1 MFMPT
6 ELKDLD
12 VDLADLF
19 LDPHNPRFVGDSK
32 PVQQVDDANAS
43 STKVQDGLLR
53 RFSGTSSNQATEE
66 DDLETTNIK
75 DLRESMLRI
84 GYVAI
89 DKIVVRKLNEDG
101 KYLVIEGNRRVATLK
116 SLFRDYALTNPPLNE
131 ATARTQFEAHR
142 ASFSNLPVLEL
153 NTKGLSKEEIEH
165 SISVILGIRH
175 HGSVLEWEPLP
186 KAFNIF
192 YEYRKLSGNDVT
204 TVEPRLAKAV
214 ASQLCI
220 SQADVSKAIRT
231 YTVYSQLKEASE
243 GTVRNEDYS
252 LLETAVTNKHLTSGY
267 LRFEPN
273 TCKLDGDSL
282 DRLLRLCQFG
292 RRDILQAERSPGQP
306 KKIIPDPRVMRRL
319 GQILQKKTQGSHAA
333 VVQSFIDNVLVRIE
347 DENDPLTVDEGLDEV
362 INFLAA
368 INWRNVLATLLD
380 EQKKKQELDI
390 DQYIGNGNERGYRE
404 EAQQIADNVARI
416 MGIF

>member
-1 MFMPT
+1 MAT
-6 ELKDLD
+6 ELKEID
-12 VDLADLF
+12 VDLDDLI
-19 LDPHNPRFVGDSK
+19 LDPRNPRFVK
-32 PVQQVDDANAS
+32 DAQSADLVEDAQAS
-43 STKVQDGLLR
+43 SATIQDGLLK
-53 RFSGTSSNQATEE
+53 RFSGAAANQTTDE
-66 DDLETTNIK
+66 DDVETTNIK

-89 DKIVVRKLNEDG
+89 DKIVVRKLDG
-101 KYLVIEGNRRVATLK
+101 GSKYLVIEGNRRVATLK
-116 SLFRDYALTNPPLNE
+116 SLFRDYEATNPPLNG
-131 ATARTQFEAHR
+131 ATERTQFEAHR
-142 ASFSNLPVLEL
+142 ESFSKLGVLEL
-153 NTKGLSKEEIEH
+153 NTKALSKEEIEH

-192 YEYRKLSGNDVT
+192 CEYRKLAGPDFTSI
-204 TVEPRLAKAV
+204 EPRLAKAV

-220 SQADVSKAIRT
+220 GQADVTKALRT
-231 YTVYSQLKEASE
+231 FKVYSQLKDASE

-252 LLETAVTNKHLTSGY
+252 LIETAVTNKHLTSGY

-282 DRLLRLCQFG
+282 DRLIRLCQFG

-319 GQILQKKTQGSHAA
+319 GQILQKKTQSSHSTI
-333 VVQSFIDNVLVRIE
+333 VQSFVDNILVRIE
-347 DENDPLTVDEGLDEV
+347 DENDSLTVDEGLDEV
-362 INFLAA
+362 INFLAT
-368 INWRNVLATLLD
+368 INWREVLGKLLK
-380 EQKKKQELDI
+380 EQKEKPELEI
-390 DQYIGNGNERGYRE
+390 ARYKGTGNERGYRE
-404 EAQQIADNVARI
+404 ESQQIADNVARI